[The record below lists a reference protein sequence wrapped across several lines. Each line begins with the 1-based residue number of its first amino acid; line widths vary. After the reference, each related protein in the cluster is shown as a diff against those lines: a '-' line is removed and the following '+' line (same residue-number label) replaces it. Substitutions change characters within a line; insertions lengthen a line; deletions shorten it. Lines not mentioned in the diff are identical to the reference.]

1 MGRRT
6 PYVRVVHLCPV
17 RRCHL
22 PLARSDGRLVC
33 PRTHSFDV
41 ARSGYVNLLQPQDRR
56 SPRPGDSAVVVHAR
70 RRLLSQ
76 GFEADFV
83 DAIAG
88 FAAAGA
94 DDAVLEVG
102 CGEGQHLAAIAARSG
117 CEGHGLDI
125 SVATIAAAARRHPR
139 LGWVVANADRFL
151 PYADSSFRIVMSV
164 TARTNAAEFRRVLR
178 DDGRLVIVV
187 PAADDLIEL
196 RAAIL
201 GERVARDRTQSAITA
216 LSPPFALERRER
228 LHRVVRLDPASIRDV
243 MAASYRALRTSQRAR
258 LTGLG
263 PLEVTLSRDVLLFR
277 PAETADA
284 RTPLTRPA

>member
-1 MGRRT
+1 M
-6 PYVRVVHLCPV
+6 
-17 RRCHL
+17 
-22 PLARSDGRLVC
+22 
-33 PRTHSFDV
+33 
-41 ARSGYVNLLQPQDRR
+41 Q
-56 SPRPGDSAVVVHAR
+56 AR

-88 FAAAGA
+88 FAAAGV

-125 SVATIAAAARRHPR
+125 SVDTIAAAARRHPR
-139 LGWVVANADRFL
+139 LNWVVANADRFL
-151 PYADSSFRIVMSV
+151 PYADASFRVVTSV

-201 GERVARDRTQSAITA
+201 GERIARDRAPSTITR
-216 LSPPFALERRER
+216 LSPPFALERQER
-228 LHRVVRLDPASIRDV
+228 LHRVVRLDPASMRDV

-258 LTGLG
+258 LNTLG
-263 PLEVTLSRDVLLFR
+263 PLAVTLSRDVLLFR
-277 PAETADA
+277 PAEPRA
-284 RTPLTRPA
+284 PASP